1 LKNNSLL
8 KDGMI
13 LSKKYGISMLI
24 LIFSSVLFY
33 ISLVSIDGYIEKYK
47 YFKNDY
53 NSRIIFENALRSDY
67 VVNENITR
75 YAKNLNR
82 FFIYYR
88 NFLTL
93 PEDKKVTEMDIAEDT
108 AKLQQ
113 NLYASQ
119 QRAIDLYNET
129 AFNSESTKEDI
140 AVAEEQLRNSFEK
153 LIENYRDEVNNIKK
167 SILKEKNENYTIIY
181 NYLEQTDEFVYYIND
196 SVLNRTFKNIAGVDN
211 IEYYMQNEAYLNIN
225 LSEISET
232 FNGVN
237 LNTSF
242 ELNGITGYIIIPKE
256 QPLQSILGPSIESA
270 IRYRNSEIERYRNLL
285 IKYIILALAAAGAI
299 ISLIFEAYRSSG
311 SSVKEGFC
319 LFFRPYLKIPAFL
332 KLFLIVWAGSNIFRY
347 TAGNISALNMNGYG
361 GTDLVF
367 DSAMLF
373 IYIIAIIFS
382 FAYAVYILK
391 DIRRLKNEFEY
402 KSILKIGENLKIIR
416 AFSPFFL
423 TFLWVLMLFVIIII
437 LIFTIMLV
445 GTAGLYIETAFFVI
459 VALFVCAVIFITMD
473 IISSFSKLGYY
484 INIISGGKKIEVPRE
499 TGLFATPVNMLNEL
513 SEGLYRSLDE
523 TLKSERTTTELIT
536 NVSHDLKT
544 PLTSIINYVD
554 LLSRLNGLGPEARS
568 YVEVLKQ
575 KSYRLKILI
584 DDLFEASKLSS
595 QSVELDLEPVDVIQL
610 YEQSQGELN
619 EKIEES
625 GLDFRL
631 STTSEKIMLWLDGKK
646 MWRVF
651 ENLIN
656 NIINYSPKGSRVY
669 VSFIDHDRYAEIILK
684 NVSNHELDFDASELF
699 ERFKRG
705 DSSRTTEG
713 SGLGLSIAK
722 NIIDLHGGKMDISI
736 DGDLFKVI
744 LILYK

>member
-1 LKNNSLL
+1 MKNNGIL
-8 KDGMI
+8 KDGI
-13 LSKKYGISMLI
+13 IPSKRYGISMLI
-24 LIFSSVLFY
+24 LVFSAVLFY
-33 ISLVSIDGYIEKYK
+33 ISIVSIDGYIEKYK
-47 YFKNDY
+47 YFKNEA
-53 NSRIIFENALRSDY
+53 NAKVIFENALRSDY
-67 VVNENITR
+67 VVNENIIR
-75 YAKNLNR
+75 YTKNLNR

-88 NFLTL
+88 NFLSM
-93 PEDKKVTEMDIAEDT
+93 PEEKKVTEMDITEDT

-129 AFNSESTKEDI
+129 AFNSESTKADI
-140 AVAEEQLRNSFEK
+140 NTAEEQLRNSFEK
-153 LIENYRDEVNNIKK
+153 LIENYRDEVSNIKK
-167 SILKEKNENYTIIY
+167 SVLKEKNENYTIIY
-181 NYLEQTDEFVYYIND
+181 NYLEQTDEFLYYIND
-196 SVLNRTFKNIAGVDN
+196 STLNRTFKNISGVDN

-242 ELNGITGYIIIPKE
+242 ELNGISGYIIIPKE
-256 QPLQSILGPSIESA
+256 QPLQSILTPSIEA
-270 IRYRNSEIERYRNLL
+270 AVHYRTNEIARYRNLL
-285 IKYIILALAAAGAI
+285 IQYIVLAIAAAGAM
-299 ISLIFEAYRSSG
+299 ISLIFEAYRSAGASA
-311 SSVKEGFC
+311 KEGFC
-319 LFFRPYLKIPAFL
+319 LFFRPYLKIPASL
-332 KLFLIVWAGSNIFRY
+332 KLLLIIWVGGNIFRY
-347 TAGNISALNMNGYG
+347 TGGNINSMNGGGYG
-361 GTDLVF
+361 GTDLII
-367 DSAMLF
+367 DSVMLC
-373 IYIIAIIFS
+373 ICIIAFIFS
-382 FAYAVYILK
+382 FAYAIYILR

-402 KSILKIGENLKIIR
+402 KFIGRIGENLKTVR
-416 AFSPFFL
+416 AFSPVFL
-423 TFLWVLMLFVIIII
+423 TFLWLLMLFVIIII
-437 LIFTIMLV
+437 LIFTVMLI
-445 GTAGLYIETAFFVI
+445 GSAGFYIETAFFAI
-459 VALFVCAVIFITMD
+459 VAIFVCAVIFITMD
-473 IISSFSKLGYY
+473 IIYSFSKLGYY

-499 TGLFATPVNMLNEL
+499 TGLFSTPVNMLNEL

-554 LLSRLNGLGPEARS
+554 LLSRLNGLGPDARS
-568 YVEVLKQ
+568 YIEVLQQ

-584 DDLFEASKLSS
+584 DDLFEASKLSN
-595 QSVELDLEPVDVIQL
+595 QSVELDLEPVDVVQL
-610 YEQSQGELN
+610 YEQSQGELS
-619 EKIEES
+619 EKIEEA

-669 VSFIDHDRYAEIILK
+669 VSFIDHDRYAEIVLK
-684 NVSNHELDFDASELF
+684 NISNHELDFDASELF